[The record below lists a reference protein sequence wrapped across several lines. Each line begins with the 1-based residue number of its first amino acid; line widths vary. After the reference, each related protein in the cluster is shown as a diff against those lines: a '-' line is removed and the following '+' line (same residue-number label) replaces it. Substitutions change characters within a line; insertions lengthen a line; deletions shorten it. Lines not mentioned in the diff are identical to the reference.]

1 RVCHFFEYCFPTVF
15 SITDPLFSIV
25 NNITVNN
32 FGSDFTGWISLSPLW
47 RFFVMLSFNDFFI
60 PHRGS

>member
-1 RVCHFFEYCFPTVF
+1 M
-15 SITDPLFSIV
+15 